1 MKLVLGRALFKAA
14 TSLLVVFV
22 LITVLQYIAWHLSRQ
37 NIIIYID
44 YPNAA
49 AERYEIHNSEDLFRP
64 WFLYFWP
71 FNHPDGEI

>member
-1 MKLVLGRALFKAA
+1 MKVVIGKALLRAA
-14 TSLLVVFV
+14 TSFLAIFV
-22 LITVLQYIAWHLSRQ
+22 LVTVLQYITWHQTRQ
-37 NIIIYID
+37 DIIVYID